1 MLFLDFY
8 YRLRDGFHVPVT
20 PSEYL
25 TLVEAANKGLFST
38 VDDFYHVARS
48 ILIKDEK
55 FFDSYDQAFLAMF
68 KNKELGKGG
77 VSNFESLAAEL
88 TKLAELPKVD
98 NIFKEPDLTHPPEK
112 EPIADSTTELPE
124 RDRSDQDDRQG
135 IGEGL
140 QGNTGKGGK
149 GKDGTNTGGTS
160 SGQAAMMVASERRFH
175 NMRNDL
181 ILDTRHFQVALKKL
195 RKLQRVGPIDELNLD
210 KSIDLTCR
218 NGGWIE
224 LVFQRRKKNDLKLL
238 LLMDTGGSM
247 QPHHQLVSRLFSAAH
262 SLRVFKR
269 FNFYY
274 FHNTIY
280 NSIFEDMDT
289 QKEYPTAKLFRDY
302 DAKTRLLLIGDASM
316 HPWELQDENPWTK
329 DVYYHLTSIEWL
341 RLLHHHFA
349 KAVWINPLHFSNY
362 FHAESLDKI
371 ASIFPM
377 FELTLQGLDDAIKAL
392 I

>member
-8 YRLRDGFHVPVT
+8 YRLRDWFHVPVT
-20 PSEYL
+20 PGEYL

-38 VDDFYHVARS
+38 VDEFYHVARS

-55 FFDSYDQAFLAMF
+55 FFDAYDEAFLSTF
-68 KNKELGKGG
+68 KDKEVKKKGSEDFETLITELG
-77 VSNFESLAAEL
+77 
-88 TKLAELPKVD
+88 KLAELPKLEEQ
-98 NIFKEPDLTHPPEK
+98 FKEPDTAHPPEK
-112 EPIADSTTELPE
+112 EPIPDSPDQLPE
-124 RDRSDQDDRQG
+124 LDRQELDNRRG
-135 IGEGL
+135 AGEGGV
-140 QGNTGKGGK
+140 GNRGTGGRGR
-149 GKDGTNTGGTS
+149 DGINTGGS
-160 SGQAAMMVASERRFH
+160 STGQAAMMMASERRFH
-175 NMRNDL
+175 NLRNDL

-247 QPHHQLVSRLFSAAH
+247 QPHHQLVSRLFSAAQH
-262 SLRVFKR
+262 LRNFKR

-280 NSIFEDMDT
+280 NTIFEDMDI

-302 DAKTRLLLIGDASM
+302 DAKTRLLIIGDASM
-316 HPWELQDENPWTK
+316 HPWELENENPWTK
-329 DVYYHLTSIEWL
+329 DLYYNLTSLEWL
-341 RLLHHHFA
+341 RLLKHHFA
-349 KAVWINPLHFSNY
+349 KAVWINPLRFSSY
-362 FHAESLDKI
+362 FHAETLDKI

>member
-1 MLFLDFY
+1 MLFMDFY
-8 YRLRDGFHVPVT
+8 YRLRDGFHIPVT
-20 PSEYL
+20 PGEYL

-48 ILIKDEK
+48 ILVKDEK
-55 FFDSYDQAFLAMF
+55 FFDAFDQAFLAMF
-68 KNKELGKGG
+68 KKTDGASKEP
-77 VSNFESLAAEL
+77 SDFDSLVAEL
-88 TKLAELPKVD
+88 TKLAELPKIE
-98 NIFKEPDLTHPPEK
+98 NTYKEPDLAHPLEK
-112 EPIADSTTELPE
+112 DPIADSATQLPE
-124 RDRSDQDDRQG
+124 LNRRREGDRQG
-135 IGEGL
+135 EGEGAS
-140 QGNTGKGGK
+140 GNRGRGGR
-149 GKDGTNTGGTS
+149 GQDGVKTGGPS
-160 SGQAAMMVASERRFH
+160 SGKAAMMVASERRFQ

-262 SLRVFKR
+262 SLRAFKR

-280 NSIFEDMDT
+280 NNIYEDMDT

-302 DAKTRLLLIGDASM
+302 DAKTRLLIIGDASM
-316 HPWELQDENPWTK
+316 HPWELENDNPWTK
-329 DVYYHLTSIEWL
+329 DIYYNITSIEWL
-341 RLLHHHFA
+341 RLMRHHFA
-349 KAVWINPLHFSNY
+349 KAVWINPLRFSNY
-362 FHAESLDKI
+362 FHAETLDRI

-377 FELTLQGLDDAIKAL
+377 FELTLQGLDGAIKAL